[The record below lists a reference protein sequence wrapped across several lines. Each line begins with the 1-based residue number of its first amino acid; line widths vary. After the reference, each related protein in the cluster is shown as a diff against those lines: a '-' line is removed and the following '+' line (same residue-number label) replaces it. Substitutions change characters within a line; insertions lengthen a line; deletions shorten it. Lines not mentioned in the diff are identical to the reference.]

1 MVTKTRKSARTLAK
15 TRVQEEEEEDTLGDK
30 EVKEFLSKL
39 AIVLKN
45 RETRN
50 EWQVCTC
57 MTLVQ
62 PYLSSIWI
70 HMMVH

>member
-15 TRVQEEEEEDTLGDK
+15 TRVQEEEEDTLGDK

-45 RETRN
+45 REARN
-50 EWQVCTC
+50 EWKVCTC

-62 PYLSSIWI
+62 PYLSSI
-70 HMMVH
+70 